1 MPSGTRKERKVVTVV
16 FADLVGFTSRAET
29 LDPEDVEAI
38 LSPYHARL
46 RGELERFGGTVEKF
60 IGDAVMAVFG
70 APIARED
77 DPERAVRAALA
88 IRDWAIEDG
97 GLEVRIAVATGEAL
111 VALDARPE
119 AGEGMV
125 AGDVVNTAA
134 RLQSAAP
141 VNGVLVGE
149 TTWRATATAIDYA
162 EREPVSAKGKAQ
174 PVPVWE
180 AVAARA
186 RFGVDPGQRGGG
198 TLVGRDEELGLLVDT
213 LTRARRE
220 RTPQLLTLVGVPG
233 IGKSRLVYELFKS
246 IERGTELT
254 YWRQGRCLPYGEG
267 VAFWALSEIAKAH
280 AGILETDGAA
290 EAEAKLRRALAEIF
304 EAGADRDWVERTLR
318 PLVGL
323 AAESDLAGDRR
334 TEAFAAWRR
343 FFEALA
349 EHRPLVLVIEDLHW
363 ADDGVLDFIDHLVE
377 WASGVPILVVC
388 TARPELLDRRPAW
401 GGGKRASATVSLSPL
416 SDDDTARLV
425 HELLAQSVLPAETQ
439 SALLARAGGNPL
451 YAEEFVRMVAERG
464 DAGGVLPESVQGIIA
479 ARLDLLDT
487 DEKELLQDAAVVG
500 KVFWLGAV
508 AALGTRERW
517 EAEQALHALERRELV
532 VRERRSSVAGES
544 EYAFRHV
551 LVRDVAYGQIPR
563 AGRGERHVAAAGWIE
578 ALSPERAE
586 DRAEML
592 AHHYAAALELAGA
605 TGADTSAIG
614 ERARSALRD
623 AGDRSL
629 ALNAFPAA
637 ARYYAAALELWPE
650 EDAERPRLLLA
661 LGRARWHGEES
672 GEAEL
677 TAAREAFAATGEADG
692 EAEAVALLAVLFW
705 TRGDHDRLAA
715 SLARVAELL
724 PGLPDGRAKA
734 TVLSQSARLHALGYD
749 LEQATR
755 LGEEALGLAER
766 LELNEV
772 KAYTLNNLSIVRTYS
787 GDLAGAVELLE
798 RAAEIARA
806 ERSPELLRVLNNLLA
821 STFRLGQLRRHDEV
835 LAEFLQLATE
845 LGDAAIIRFT
855 RGSAVPW
862 THFLQGHWDDASQ
875 AVEMFIAEAEAG
887 AGHRLLR
894 ACYLLRAQ
902 IRLGRGDLL
911 GATSDLERAGNEPA
925 NPADRHGF
933 GNDAG
938 VRAQILLETGRR
950 AEAIAAAETALEI
963 ARHEPFVLTP
973 PLLRVLHRLDRGR
986 EALEVL
992 PAMPDVP
999 FADAAR
1005 LWANGDARGAADVY
1019 AALELAPNA
1028 EALAR
1033 LDAGRDLAAAG
1044 RHAEA
1049 DVELQRAIDF
1059 YRGVRA
1065 VRYVSEAEALLS
1077 AAGEARAQPG

>member
-1 MPSGTRKERKVVTVV
+1 MSTGARKERKVVTVV
-16 FADLVGFTSRAET
+16 FADLVGFTARAET

-38 LSPYHARL
+38 LSPYHGRL

-70 APIARED
+70 APLARED
-77 DPERAVRAALA
+77 DPERAVRAALS
-88 IRDWAIEDG
+88 IRDWAVEQEGI
-97 GLEVRIAVATGEAL
+97 EVRVAVATGEAL

-119 AGEGMV
+119 SGEGMV

-149 TTWRATATAIDYA
+149 TTWRATATTIDYA
-162 EREPVSAKGKAQ
+162 EREAVAAKGKAQ

-180 AVAARA
+180 AVSARA

-198 TLVGRDEELGLLVDT
+198 TLVGRDDELGLLVDA
-213 LTRARRE
+213 LARARRE
-220 RTPQLLTLVGVPG
+220 RAPQLLTLVGVPG

-290 EAEAKLRRALAEIF
+290 DAEAKLRRALAEIL
-304 EAGADRDWVERTLR
+304 EEGGDRDWVERNLR

-334 TEAFAAWRR
+334 SEAFAAWRR

-363 ADDGVLDFIDHLVE
+363 ADDGILEFVDHFVE

-388 TARPELLDRRPAW
+388 TARPELLDRRPGW

-416 SDDDTARLV
+416 SNDDTARLV

-479 ARLDLLDT
+479 ARLDLLDPN
-487 DEKELLQDAAVVG
+487 EKELLQDAAVVG

-508 AALGTRERW
+508 AALGARERW
-517 EAEQALHALERRELV
+517 AVEQALHALERRELV

-563 AGRGERHVAAAGWIE
+563 AVRGERHVLAAGWIE

-592 AHHYAAALELAGA
+592 AYHYLSALELAGA
-605 TGADTSAIG
+605 TGADTSVIG
-614 ERARSALRD
+614 ERAHRAVRD
-623 AGDRSL
+623 AGDRSF

-637 ARYYAAALELWPE
+637 ARYYGAALELSP
-650 EDAERPRLLLA
+650 DGDSERPRLLLA
-661 LGRARWHGEES
+661 LARARWHGEES
-672 GEAEL
+672 GEEEMA
-677 TAAREAFAATGEADG
+677 AARDAFAATGDAEG
-692 EAEAVALLAVLFW
+692 EAEAVALLAVAAW
-705 TRGDHDRLAA
+705 TRGDHERLAA
-715 SLARVAELL
+715 NLDRVAELL

-734 TVLSQSARLHALGYD
+734 TVLSHSARLRALGFE

-755 LGEEALGLAER
+755 LGEEALELTER
-766 LELNEV
+766 LGLNEL
-772 KAYTLNNLSIVRTYS
+772 KAYTLNNLSIARSYG
-787 GDLAGAVELLE
+787 GDLAGTAELLE

-806 ERSPELLRVLNNLLA
+806 ERSPELLRVLNNLLV
-821 STFRLGQLRRHDEV
+821 STQRLGQLRRHDEV
-835 LAEFLQLATE
+835 LEEFQQLATE

-855 RGSAVPW
+855 RGSAVTF
-862 THFLQGHWDDASQ
+862 THFIRGRWDEALQ
-875 AVEMFIAEAEAG
+875 AVEAFIAEAEAG
-887 AGHRLLR
+887 AGHRLLGG
-894 ACYLLRAQ
+894 CYML
-902 IRLGRGDLL
+902 
-911 GATSDLERAGNEPA
+911 
-925 NPADRHGF
+925 
-933 GNDAG
+933 
-938 VRAQILLETGRR
+938 RAQILLARGDPDGALADLRRAAEEPIGPNDHLALGVDAAFRAATLLETGRQ
-950 AEAIAAAETALEI
+950 AEAIAAVETALEM
-963 ARHEPFVLTP
+963 ARREPLVVNP
-973 PLLRVLHRLDRGR
+973 PLLHALHRLGRGR
-986 EALEVL
+986 ELLDVVE
-992 PAMPDVP
+992 AMPDTP
-999 FADAAR
+999 WARAAR
-1005 LWANGDARGAADVY
+1005 LWASGDARGAADVY
-1019 AALELAPNA
+1019 AALELLPTA

-1033 LDAGRDLAAAG
+1033 LAAGRDFAAAG
-1044 RHAEA
+1044 RQAEA
-1049 DVELQRAIDF
+1049 DVELQRAIEF
-1059 YRGVRA
+1059 YRRVRA
-1065 VRYVSEAEALLS
+1065 SRYLAEAEALLS
-1077 AAGEARAQPG
+1077 SAAETTAQPG